1 MIDELEFKI
10 DLQTGRIDKILAD
23 FMPKTSRSQIQAWIK
38 GGNLSVNGEVVK
50 ANYKVQCGDT
60 LKLTIPEAEKIN
72 VTAEN
77 IPLDIVFEDDDLLVV
92 NKPTGMVVHPSK
104 GHLTGTLVNGLLYH
118 VNTLSEGTAYVRPGI
133 VHRIDM
139 DTSGLLVV
147 AKTNE
152 AHQKLAEQLE
162 NHTMEREYYALVH
175 GVISHEDGTIDAPI
189 ARMHIDRKK
198 RTVAEGGKHAI
209 THFEV
214 VERFKN
220 YTLVKLNLE
229 TGRTHQIRVH
239 MKYIGHP
246 VVGDPMYGPAET
258 ITGFGQFLHAA
269 TLGFVHPTTEEKLH
283 FEAPLPDYFADKLAE
298 LRKI

>member
-60 LKLTIPEAEKIN
+60 LRLTIPEAEKIN
-72 VTAEN
+72 VTPEN

>member
-10 DLQTGRIDKILAD
+10 DLQSGRIDKILAD

-50 ANYKVQCGDT
+50 ANYKVQLGDT

-72 VTAEN
+72 VTPEN

-246 VVGDPMYGPAET
+246 VVGDPMYGPSET

-269 TLGFVHPTTEEKLH
+269 TLGFVHPTTKETMH

>member
-50 ANYKVQCGDT
+50 ANYKVQCGDM

-246 VVGDPMYGPAET
+246 VVGDPMYGPGRNHHRLRT
-258 ITGFGQFLHAA
+258 IPACGNAWLRSSDYGRKVAFRSAA
-269 TLGFVHPTTEEKLH
+269 
-283 FEAPLPDYFADKLAE
+283 A
-298 LRKI
+298 

>member
-50 ANYKVQCGDT
+50 ANYKVQFGDT
-60 LKLTIPEAEKIN
+60 LRLTIPEAEKIN
-72 VTAEN
+72 VTPEN

>member
-50 ANYKVQCGDT
+50 ANYKVQFGDT

-77 IPLDIVFEDDDLLVV
+77 IPLDIVFEDDDVLVV

-104 GHLTGTLVNGLLYH
+104 GHLSGTLVNGLLYH

-269 TLGFVHPTTEEKLH
+269 TLGFVHPTTAETMH
-283 FEAPLPDYFADKLAE
+283 FEAPLPAYFADKLAE